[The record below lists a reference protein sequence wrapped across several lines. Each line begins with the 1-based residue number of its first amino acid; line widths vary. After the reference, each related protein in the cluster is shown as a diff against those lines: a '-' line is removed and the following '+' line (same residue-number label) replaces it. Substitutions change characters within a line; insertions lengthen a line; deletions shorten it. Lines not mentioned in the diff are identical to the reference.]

1 MNDRQLNYFIIT
13 AEERNLGRAAERL
26 PLSISAL
33 SRQIQSLEEELG
45 VSLFIR
51 TLSGLEL
58 TKAGETL
65 LEHAR
70 ALRTHFD
77 LTRHAVQ
84 RASQVKLEKIDVGC
98 AGSSMLTYVPQL
110 LKAFT
115 GDYPEVEVQ
124 LHSAP
129 FTQQLEYLHQG
140 RTLICFDRFSQAP
153 PEFAIELALRDSIVL
168 AVPESHPFAAMQAVD
183 FEDIRDEPM
192 IGRQNENNHPREFRE
207 LLKHYGFEPRVVQRA
222 PDMASAVAMVGCGFG
237 LALVPASLRIMQ
249 VPNVV
254 YRPLKAITPLPCDL
268 YCIFRKDES
277 SPVLQAMLETVRKL
291 RAVSE

>member
-13 AEERNLGRAAERL
+13 AEEKNLGRAAERL
-26 PLSISAL
+26 PLSMSAL

-45 VSLFIR
+45 VPLFVR
-51 TLSGLEL
+51 TISGLEL

-77 LTRHAVQ
+77 MTRHAVQ

-98 AGSSMLTYVPQL
+98 SGSSMLTYIPQL

-115 GDYPEVEVQ
+115 GHYPEVEVQ

-129 FTQQLEYLHQG
+129 FTQQLEYLRQG
-140 RTLICFDRFSQAP
+140 RTLIVFDRFSQAP
-153 PEFAIELALRDSIVL
+153 AEYAVELAFRDSIVL
-168 AVPESHPFAAMQAVD
+168 AVPESHPFASLPAVY
-183 FEDIRDEPM
+183 FENIRDEPM
-192 IGRQNENNHPREFRE
+192 IGRQNESNNPPEFHD
-207 LLKHYGFEPRVVQRA
+207 LLKHYGFGLRVVQKA

-237 LALVPASLRIMQ
+237 IALVPESLQMMR

-268 YCIFRKDES
+268 YCISRKEEK
-277 SPVLQAMLETVRKL
+277 SPVLQAILETVRKL
-291 RAVSE
+291 RTDPR